1 MIVRSIKV
9 RDFRNYVEADLDLS
23 VSRNIFIGQ
32 NAQGKTNLLEALEL
46 ISTGRAARASHERE
60 LLRIGA
66 EHCLI
71 QVDYEAFGYQESAV
85 VELIKGDKAA
95 GGNEKISRKA
105 RLNGVAQKSGR
116 RPTGRLCIVSFAA
129 RDLDLLRAGPS
140 VRRDWLDAITL
151 KIRPQ
156 HAQTI
161 DRYEKILAQRNR
173 LIKQFFESG
182 MSLDEDQMKIWDRQ
196 AAYNGA
202 QILKARIDLL
212 VEMQQP
218 ARQHLSHISGQSDM
232 IQLAYLCKAD
242 PLLSLEE
249 LDALDVPE
257 MARML
262 YRRMKERRHE
272 ELARRQSLVGPH
284 RDDMLITIGGLD
296 ASVYASQGQQ
306 RSVVLALKLAELD
319 LVVSHLEETPVLL
332 LDDVLA
338 ELDPNRQRLL
348 MERVSNGMQTFVT
361 TTHLDGFRD
370 EWLEGAQI
378 VNVHGG
384 SLK

>member
-1 MIVRSIKV
+1 MIVKSIAI
-9 RDFRNYVEADLDLS
+9 RDFRNYVEADLDLAHT
-23 VSRNIFIGQ
+23 RNIFIGQ

-46 ISTGRAARASHERE
+46 ISTGRAARAGHERE

-66 EHCLI
+66 DRCMV
-71 QVDYEAFGYQESAV
+71 QVNYEAFGCQDNAV

-95 GGNEKISRKA
+95 GGNDKISRKA
-105 RLNGVAQKSGR
+105 RLNGVAQKAGR

-129 RDLDLLRAGPS
+129 RDLDLLRAGPL
-140 VRRDWLDAITL
+140 VRRDWLDAIAL

-156 HAQTI
+156 HAECL

-182 MSLDEDQMKIWDRQ
+182 MGLDEDQMKIWDRQ
-196 AAYNGA
+196 AAYHGA
-202 QILKARIDLL
+202 QIVKVRIDLIA
-212 VEMQQP
+212 EMQEP
-218 ARQHLSHISGQSDM
+218 ARQHLSHISGQTDM
-232 IQLAYLCKAD
+232 MQLAYLCKAD
-242 PLLSLEE
+242 PLLSLED
-249 LDALDVPE
+249 LSALDIPE

-262 YRRMKERRHE
+262 YRKMKERRQE

-284 RDDMLITIGGLD
+284 RDDLLISIGGLD
-296 ASVYASQGQQ
+296 ASAFASQGQQ

-319 LVVSHLEETPVLL
+319 LVVSHLQETPVLL

-338 ELDPNRQRLL
+338 ELDPMRQRLL
-348 MERVSNGMQTFVT
+348 MERVSDGMQTFVT
-361 TTHLDGFRD
+361 TTHLDGFRE
-370 EWLEGAQI
+370 EWLKDAQI
-378 VNVHGG
+378 VHVHGG